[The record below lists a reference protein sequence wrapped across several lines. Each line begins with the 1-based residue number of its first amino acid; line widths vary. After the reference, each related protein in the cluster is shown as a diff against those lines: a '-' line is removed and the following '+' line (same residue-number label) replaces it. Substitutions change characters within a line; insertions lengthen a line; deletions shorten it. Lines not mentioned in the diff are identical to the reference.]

1 MFFKITNRALVLAAA
16 FGAVAV
22 ATSVVA
28 SPVVVTPGASAGY
41 LYFNTA
47 APTPTQPSG
56 GGNNADTTTGT
67 CGEKESIGDECI
79 WSDGLSQI
87 LAAKNSGGYKK
98 LFTLKTN
105 KEVAMPS
112 HSCDIAGTS
121 QSDGEANTIA
131 MSKKAG
137 CTPAVACMS
146 LGTDVFMPAINQVG
160 SLYSNRTVLGMD
172 FSGRFYSST
181 VASRNYY
188 TYMVNGNTYT
198 QDVSSFPNGKYIC
211 LRGIK

>member
-1 MFFKITNRALVLAAA
+1 MSSKIITRARVLAAFFCA
-16 FGAVAV
+16 AAV
-22 ATSVVA
+22 ATIVVA

-41 LYFNTA
+41 LYFPS
-47 APTPTQPSG
+47 APAVSG
-56 GGNNADTTTGT
+56 GGGAAPENDPVAGT

-98 LFTLKTN
+98 LFILKGN
-105 KEVAMPS
+105 KEVAMPG

-131 MSKKAG
+131 MSKKVG
-137 CTPAVACMS
+137 CTPAVTCMS

-160 SLYSNRTVLGMD
+160 SLYVNRTVLGLD
-172 FSGRFYSST
+172 FSNRLYSST
-181 VASRNYY
+181 VTSRNYY
-188 TYMVNGNTYT
+188 TYMINGNVYT
-198 QDVSSFPNGKYIC
+198 QDVSTYPSGKYIC